1 VPQPPAADDD
11 RETLDVRRV
20 LETLDRRGVEYLLV
34 GGMAA
39 RFHGA
44 TRTTRDVDVVP
55 RSDAENLDRLA
66 AALRDLGAFLRV
78 GGMTDDEA
86 KALPVV
92 LDAEALGRMEIS
104 TWRTDAGDL
113 DVLAALR
120 DGDGRRV
127 TFGELVRRSTSTSV
141 GGLTIHLAALDDI
154 IESKRFANREKDQ
167 EALPELEQLRVES
180 TE

>member
-1 VPQPPAADDD
+1 
-11 RETLDVRRV
+11 
-20 LETLDRRGVEYLLV
+20 
-34 GGMAA
+34 
-39 RFHGA
+39 
-44 TRTTRDVDVVP
+44 
-55 RSDAENLDRLA
+55 
-66 AALRDLGAFLRV
+66 
-78 GGMTDDEA
+78 
-86 KALPVV
+86 
-92 LDAEALGRMEIS
+92 MEIS

-141 GGLTIHLAALDDI
+141 GGLTIRLAALDD

>member
-1 VPQPPAADDD
+1 
-11 RETLDVRRV
+11 
-20 LETLDRRGVEYLLV
+20 
-34 GGMAA
+34 
-39 RFHGA
+39 
-44 TRTTRDVDVVP
+44 
-55 RSDAENLDRLA
+55 
-66 AALRDLGAFLRV
+66 
-78 GGMTDDEA
+78 
-86 KALPVV
+86 
-92 LDAEALGRMEIS
+92 MEIS

-141 GGLTIHLAALDDI
+141 GGLTIRLAALDDI